1 MGRRSKHRREMTANL
16 VKALKERGKLGEVLE
31 VDPKNRASRNIQ
43 ALIADVANEIAKEEK
58 MPIVNPSQT
67 KQILADVKKDQ
78 KTIQSIERLIYVE
91 VRASRQ
97 LAIAFGTHMYATGW
111 HEAITYETPRN
122 ELIRRC
128 HDQTQ

>member
-78 KTIQSIERLIYVE
+78 KTIQSIERFIRNDICRSKGISPIGDCFWDAHVCYWLARGHNLRDAKK
-91 VRASRQ
+91 RA
-97 LAIAFGTHMYATGW
+97 
-111 HEAITYETPRN
+111 
-122 ELIRRC
+122 
-128 HDQTQ
+128 DQALS